1 MNEIMTAPI
10 ILEQITDISA
20 CLSSPDKSIQFP
32 GPVRLDDS
40 LREYVSALAITF
52 KNLQVVDGTLE
63 YLGYSW
69 RGHMDKRVV
78 DGTWI
83 RFRKMPAISPNLDSL
98 PTRLPDAVFKFL
110 IDAKLSE
117 GGLVLIAGPAGS
129 GKTTTASASV
139 VTRLMLHEGFC
150 LTVED
155 PPENPLNGWH
165 GKGYCSQ
172 TWVQVQGATPWGDAL
187 KGVLRSQPVGTPS
200 MLFVGEVREDEAAR
214 VALQAA
220 GNGFLVICTSFAT
233 DMPSAVQSFGDRL
246 DKSQLEAFGKLLK
259 GVVFQKLEAKFLQ
272 VHLLESNLSLQQMI
286 GQGKYQSIA
295 GETQRQANERLYLG
309 GKSSPPN
316 ISAATPQRI
325 PNPLGLNLTG
335 S

>member
-1 MNEIMTAPI
+1 MNKQLITQN
-10 ILEQITDISA
+10 ILEQVTDISA

-32 GPVRLDDS
+32 GPVKLDES
-40 LREYVSALAITF
+40 LRDYVQNLSQSF
-52 KNLQVVDGTLE
+52 KELQVVDGTLE
-63 YLGYSW
+63 LLGYSW

-83 RFRKMPAISPNLDSL
+83 RFRKMPATSPNLESL
-98 PTRLPDAVFKFL
+98 PTRLPEAVFKFL
-110 IDAKLSE
+110 VDHKLSD

-233 DMPSAVQSFGDRL
+233 DMTSAVQSFGDRL

-259 GVVFQKLEAKFLQ
+259 GVVFQKLEGKFLQ

-286 GQGKYQSIA
+286 AQGKYQSIA
-295 GETQRQANERLYLG
+295 GETQRQANERLYMN
-309 GKSSPPN
+309 KSASTSTVAAPHRIANPMGLS
-316 ISAATPQRI
+316 IS
-325 PNPLGLNLTG
+325 G
-335 S
+335 